1 MRLLPLL
8 LTLVV
13 GVALWAAPTSAQVVS
28 WWARYTA
35 DSAAPG
41 EGVSALGDGYE
52 LCPPNLN
59 NCTNYSQ
66 AHHHIDDASGA
77 YNTDVLDIH
86 SCGMVTVC
94 LATDDT
100 DGVTAAAFVEVVK
113 ENADTVPL
121 QILADV
127 NGDGVINL
135 ADEVPLDGDDGSD
148 NDGDNTAR
156 QTACMYGITGNKM
169 QMAVQNGGGGAN
181 EEAYLEVSCR

>member
-13 GVALWAAPTSAQVVS
+13 GVALWAAPT
-28 WWARYTA
+28 
-35 DSAAPG
+35 PG

-94 LATDDT
+94 L
-100 DGVTAAAFVEVVK
+100 AFVEVVK